1 MVSLW
6 SFAAGMLK
14 QTVQPAA
21 APACLTRFWRDW
33 ECSLGNR
40 LCFFSPPLTHFD
52 CSVRLWTVLSSLHP
66 STVCVCVCVC
76 GGWVLTGIF
85 LHLLILSPHS
95 LSEHRTRRTHT
106 STRQC
111 IHSLSAPILPFFSF
125 LSPFIY
131 FCTFCGF
138 FLPPP
143 IFVHFDP
150 PPPPIAL
157 FPGLWCWS
165 DVVSVLGY
173 IYSIYVYIYIYICIY
188 IYLPTYIYIF
198 LLAKQE
204 VELYR
209 YGMCQQSLLLSF
221 SRLLIELEKLSVL
234 YHLKSSCLFN

>member
-52 CSVRLWTVLSSLHP
+52 CSVGLWTVCYHP
-66 STVCVCVCVC
+66 FIHLLCVYVCV
-76 GGWVLTGIF
+76 GWVLTGIF

-106 STRQC
+106 STHQY

-131 FCTFCGF
+131 FSTFCVF

-150 PPPPIAL
+150 PPPHCSLSWVVMLI
-157 FPGLWCWS
+157 WCGECTWI
-165 DVVSVLGY
+165 Y
-173 IYSIYVYIYIYICIY
+173 IQYICIYIYIYIYMCIY
-188 IYLPTYIYIF
+188 IYLPTYIYIYIYIYIYSYWRNR
-198 LLAKQE
+198 K
-204 VELYR
+204 
-209 YGMCQQSLLLSF
+209 
-221 SRLLIELEKLSVL
+221 
-234 YHLKSSCLFN
+234 

>member
-52 CSVRLWTVLSSLHP
+52 CSVGLWTVCYHP
-66 STVCVCVCVC
+66 FIHLLCVCVCV
-76 GGWVLTGIF
+76 GWVLTGIF

-131 FCTFCGF
+131 FCTFCVF
-138 FLPPP
+138 FFAPPP
-143 IFVHFDP
+143 FLYILTP
-150 PPPPIAL
+150 PPPL
-157 FPGLWCWS
+157 LSF
-165 DVVSVLGY
+165 LGCDADLMWWVY
-173 IYSIYVYIYIYICIY
+173 LDIYTVCVYVYI
-188 IYLPTYIYIF
+188 YIYIF

-221 SRLLIELEKLSVL
+221 SRLLIELEKISVL